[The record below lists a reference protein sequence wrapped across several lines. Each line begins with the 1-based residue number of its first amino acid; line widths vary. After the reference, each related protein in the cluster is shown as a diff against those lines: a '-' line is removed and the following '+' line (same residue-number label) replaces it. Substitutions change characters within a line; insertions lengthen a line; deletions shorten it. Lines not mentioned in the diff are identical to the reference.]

1 MRIIIL
7 LIVVNICTSYLVKHF
22 SKTRLCFM
30 KTCFQEDDDSMRKK
44 RKNIIINPLIK
55 VNNNS
60 LLNENNENNE
70 LLNEDKPLYTL
81 IWYDCPKC
89 KELISEMERLD
100 LKHIYINGGY
110 YFYDITDD
118 TSQFNSPLMYKED
131 DFIGDTLFDIYEE
144 IYK

>member
-1 MRIIIL
+1 
-7 LIVVNICTSYLVKHF
+7 
-22 SKTRLCFM
+22 M
-30 KTCFQEDDDSMRKK
+30 KTSFSEDDDSMRKK
-44 RKNIIINPLIK
+44 RKNIVINPLIH
-55 VNNNS
+55 NP

-70 LLNEDKPLYTL
+70 NNRLIMEEKPLYTL

-100 LKHIYINGGY
+100 LKHLYINGGY

-118 TSQFNSPLMYKED
+118 TSQFNSPLMYKDD